1 MCTGCVPPAGCE
13 DTGVEQVAALT
24 RCLDDGYPE
33 NRSWPGLPKHHRE
46 PRGAMVSPW
55 AAQMTNVGDGVRL
68 AEFVA
73 ALSQSFRAW
82 A

>member
-1 MCTGCVPPAGCE
+1 
-13 DTGVEQVAALT
+13 
-24 RCLDDGYPE
+24 
-33 NRSWPGLPKHHRE
+33 
-46 PRGAMVSPW
+46 MVSPW